1 MGYTLTQSQRE
12 EIQATLALKRKM
24 LTPERFLIRIEAYA
38 KKYDLSIIEAVTE
51 FCEENEIDIEFAASE
66 LMSDRLYGLI
76 EEDAEERNLLMKKRR
91 KLKFV

>member
-12 EIQATLALKRKM
+12 EIEAEMALKRKM
-24 LTPERFLIRIEAYA
+24 ITPERFLMEVE
-38 KKYDLSIIEAVTE
+38 KYSKRFDLSIIEAVTAY
-51 FCEENEIDIEFAASE
+51 CEEKEIDVTFAATD

-76 EEDAEERNLLMKKRR
+76 EEDAEERNLLSKKRR